1 MLSFLII
8 DYLNGMT
15 DIKVFNNDFNAKRY
29 YNKLL
34 KTKFK
39 EISKHNIIQA
49 NSLLIRQNGDIVRGF

>member
-15 DIKVFNNDFNAKRY
+15 DIKVFNNDFNAKKY
-29 YNKLL
+29 YNNLL

-39 EISKHNIIQA
+39 DIAKHNIIQA